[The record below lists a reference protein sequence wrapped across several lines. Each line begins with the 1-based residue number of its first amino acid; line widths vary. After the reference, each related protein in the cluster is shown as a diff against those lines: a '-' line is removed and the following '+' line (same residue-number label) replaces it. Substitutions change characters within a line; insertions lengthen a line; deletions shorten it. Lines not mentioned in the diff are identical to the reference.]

1 MGFLRNLF
9 GKKQPEATPVAAELP
24 TGAANPFTTEAA
36 HQAGRL
42 QFQCP
47 TCSNTTSAALQQ
59 IDPIIGVNVACPSCK
74 NICHVPGR
82 TKTEPNA
89 PDLKIT
95 GSVRVPIA
103 RYADWYYGHPYVKS
117 LIRSSQSDLLFDYG
131 LWAFCSACYHQFPAT
146 VLWGLASAQ
155 RAGGFVFNAR
165 TPDSAKDMQT
175 LTAGHCSHCRN
186 KELLVVVAEVPDY
199 VREVILSK
207 RK

>member
-9 GKKQPEATPVAAELP
+9 GNKHPAATPVAAEI
-24 TGAANPFTTEAA
+24 TIGAANPFTAA
-36 HQAGRL
+36 AVHQAGRI

-47 TCSNTTSAALQQ
+47 TCSNTVTATLQQ
-59 IDPIIGVNVACPSCK
+59 IDPLIGVNVACPNCK
-74 NICHVPGR
+74 NISHVPGR
-82 TKTEPNA
+82 YKTEPSA
-89 PDLKIT
+89 PELKIT

-103 RYADWYYGHPYVKS
+103 SYADWYYGHPYVKS

-165 TPDSAKDMQT
+165 TPDSAKD
-175 LTAGHCSHCRN
+175 LNALAAGHCSHCRN
-186 KELLVVVAEVPDY
+186 TELLVLVAEIPDY
-199 VREVILSK
+199 VRNVILARQK
-207 RK
+207 